1 MGRPLITH
9 YLGPRC
15 WPALG
20 QSASWL
26 GGLPSPGR
34 GLLGATLLGQPP
46 CKPAFWTT
54 PGSRGAKVEG
64 CQGTAQ

>member
-15 WPALG
+15 WPAPG

-34 GLLGATLLGQPP
+34 GSSVPP
-46 CKPAFWTT
+46 FWDNRLVSRLSGPR
-54 PGSRGAKVEG
+54 PGVEG
-64 CQGTAQ
+64 LR

>member
-15 WPALG
+15 WPASWAVG
-20 QSASWL
+20 QLAGRTAQPSSWQ
-26 GGLPSPGR
+26 
-34 GLLGATLLGQPP
+34 LGATLLGQPP

-54 PGSRGAKVEG
+54 PGSRGAKVG
-64 CQGTAQ
+64 SCQGTAQ

>member
-34 GLLGATLLGQPP
+34 GLLGATLLDNRLV
-46 CKPAFWTT
+46 
-54 PGSRGAKVEG
+54 SRLSGPRLGVEG
-64 CQGTAQ
+64 LR